1 MSQLIVP
8 DDHFLFS
15 SESVTEGH
23 SDKMCDSFSDVI
35 LDASLEQ
42 APNSKVAVRQ

>member
-23 SDKMCDSFSDVI
+23 SDKMCDDAI
-35 LDASLEQ
+35 LDACLEQ